1 MVENSAT
8 TLSRKDWHSAAIG
21 AVLSVIPGAQCA
33 PRSCPAGLIAEVG
46 LRWWR
51 HDAAVYRMEDL
62 DVQVC
67 KISLCEE
74 VSDCA
79 ICNACCCP

>member
-1 MVENSAT
+1 M
-8 TLSRKDWHSAAIG
+8 
-21 AVLSVIPGAQCA
+21 
-33 PRSCPAGLIAEVG
+33 AEVG

-51 HDAAVYRMEDL
+51 HDAAVNRMEDL

-67 KISLCEE
+67 KISICEE

-79 ICNACCCP
+79 ICNARCCP